1 VSQLR
6 TAQLRLVYSLLKPAV
21 AMAARFHVPMRT
33 FAELLRLSYFEVLR
47 REGLSQAAV
56 GERLG
61 QTARHM
67 RTLARK
73 LKSDFFEAESE
84 VGRVREV
91 ESEIARSRPTPKRL
105 YESLPG
111 WSKPE
116 VDQALE
122 TLLAEGRVT
131 RDKGHL
137 ETAARYL
144 VLSSDK
150 FHHRID
156 ALNHF
161 LSGMTRAVAQR
172 LLFED
177 REQAMIK
184 TISFVAR
191 PERFQELLR
200 TLEANLRRDIAALEE
215 DAQFEGEGQRY
226 VLGLFAAKES
236 AEAPETAEARAP
248 DPATRERSRG

>member
-1 VSQLR
+1 VSQIS
-6 TAQLRLVYSLLKPAV
+6 TAQLRLVYSLLKPAE

-33 FAELLRLSYFEVLR
+33 LAELLRLSYFEVLR

-73 LKSDFFEAESE
+73 LKSDFFDAESE
-84 VGRVREV
+84 VGLVREV
-91 ESEIARSRPTPKRL
+91 ESEIARSRPTSKRL
-105 YESLPG
+105 HENLPG
-111 WSKPE
+111 WSSE
-116 VDQALE
+116 EIERALE

-131 RDKGHL
+131 RDKSRL

-161 LSGMTRAVAQR
+161 LGGVTRAVAQR

-177 REQAMIK
+177 RDHAMIK

-191 PERFQELLR
+191 ADRFQEFLR
-200 TLEANLRRDIAALEE
+200 NLEANLRREIAALEE
-215 DAQFEGEGQRY
+215 DAQFEGEGKRY
-226 VLGLFAAKES
+226 VLGLFAAHEA
-236 AEAPETAEARAP
+236 AEPPAPAEVEQ
-248 DPATRERSRG
+248 TR

>member
-1 VSQLR
+1 VSQIS

-84 VGRVREV
+84 VGLVREV
-91 ESEIARSRPTPKRL
+91 ESEIARSRPTTKRL
-105 YESLPG
+105 HESLPG
-111 WSKPE
+111 WPSAE
-116 VDQALE
+116 IDRALE

-131 RDKGHL
+131 RDKSRL

-161 LSGMTRAVAQR
+161 LGGVTRAVAQR

-177 REQAMIK
+177 REHAMIK
-184 TISFVAR
+184 TISFVAH
-191 PERFQELLR
+191 PDRFQEFLR

-215 DAQFEGEGQRY
+215 DAQFEGTGKRY
-226 VLGLFAAKES
+226 VLGLFAAH
-236 AEAPETAEARAP
+236 EASEQPEDAKLEP
-248 DPATRERSRG
+248 VQ

>member
-1 VSQLR
+1 VSQIR

-73 LKSDFFEAESE
+73 LKGDFFEAETE
-84 VGRVREV
+84 VGLVREV
-91 ESEIARSRPTPKRL
+91 ESEIARSRPTSKKL
-105 YESLPG
+105 YEALPG
-111 WSKPE
+111 WPE
-116 VDQALE
+116 AEIERALE
-122 TLLAEGRVT
+122 TLVAEGRVT
-131 RDKGHL
+131 REKNRL

-150 FHHRID
+150 FHHRVD

-161 LSGMTRAVAQR
+161 LGGVTRAVAQR
-172 LLFED
+172 LIFEE

-191 PERFQELLR
+191 PERFQELLKS
-200 TLEANLRRDIAALEE
+200 LEANLRREIAALEE
-215 DAQFEGEGQRY
+215 DAQFEGEGRRY
-226 VLGLFAAKES
+226 VLGVFAAQETPEHP
-236 AEAPETAEARAP
+236 EAPALNE
-248 DPATRERSRG
+248 

>member
-1 VSQLR
+1 
-6 TAQLRLVYSLLKPAV
+6 
-21 AMAARFHVPMRT
+21 MRT
-33 FAELLRLSYFEVLR
+33 LSELLRLSYFEVLR

-84 VGRVREV
+84 VGLVREV
-91 ESEIARSRPTPKRL
+91 ENEIARSRPTTKRL

-111 WSKPE
+111 WSSAD
-116 VDQALE
+116 VDRALA
-122 TLLAEGRVT
+122 TLLSEGRVT
-131 RDKGHL
+131 RDKNRL

-150 FHHRID
+150 FHHRVD

-161 LSGMTRAVAQR
+161 LGGVTRAVAQR
-172 LLFED
+172 LIFEE
-177 REQAMIK
+177 RELAMIK

-191 PERFQELLR
+191 ADRFRELLR
-200 TLEANLRRDIAALEE
+200 NLEANLRRDIAALEE
-215 DAQFEGEGQRY
+215 DAHFEGEGSRH
-226 VLGLFAAKES
+226 VLGVFAAQETPER
-236 AEAPETAEARAP
+236 AEAPEIE
-248 DPATRERSRG
+248 